1 MHDKIVENKTE
12 RSNLNV
18 KEEKVLALYSF
29 REAAR
34 NLEKLIGM
42 AVRVSKP
49 DWVKVVDREE
59 LFPCLIEFNLFQILC
74 AVEVIIKR
82 EMRQGNEAIMKA
94 GFREKPLV
102 PATTWQEYTVLVVH
116 TLWNNRCGQ

>member
-1 MHDKIVENKTE
+1 M
-12 RSNLNV
+12 
-18 KEEKVLALYSF
+18 
-29 REAAR
+29 
-34 NLEKLIGM
+34 EKLIGM

-59 LFPCLIEFNLFQILC
+59 LFPCRIEFNLFQIQC

-102 PATTWQEYTVLVVH
+102 PATWQECTVLVVN
-116 TLWNNRCGQ
+116 TLCNNRCGQ

>member
-12 RSNLNV
+12 RSNLN
-18 KEEKVLALYSF
+18 KEEMVLALYSF
-29 REAAR
+29 REAASIV
-34 NLEKLIGM
+34 EKLIGM

-59 LFPCLIEFNLFQILC
+59 LFPCRIEFNLFQILC

-82 EMRQGNEAIMKA
+82 EMRQGNEAITS
-94 GFREKPLV
+94 G
-102 PATTWQEYTVLVVH
+102 WQKRTNVH
-116 TLWNNRCGQ
+116 KLPCVRL